1 MPPAAGRVVL
11 LALVVA
17 MGPGAA
23 KAQSPSPLP
32 SPFVS
37 PCLAPEYRQ
46 FDFWVGD
53 WDVLDPAGNVVG
65 ANNITR
71 EYDGCVVQEHWEA
84 RGPQKQTGS
93 SFNTYNPATRQWHQ
107 TWVDSTGGFLLL
119 DGAFAEG
126 RMVLSAEMRNRRG
139 LLKHRITW
147 TPQPDGR
154 VRQFWETSSDG
165 GQTWNAAFDG
175 LYVRAKRG
183 SPGVSPRR

>member
-1 MPPAAGRVVL
+1 MRRG
-11 LALVVA
+11 ALIVFLVA
-17 MGPGAA
+17 VGPVS
-23 KAQSPSPLP
+23 AQSPSPSPSP

-53 WDVLDPAGNVVG
+53 WNVLDPAGNVVG
-65 ANNITR
+65 TNNITR

-84 RGPQKQTGS
+84 RGPQKQIGS

-119 DGAFAEG
+119 DGAFADG
-126 RMVLSAEMRNRRG
+126 KMVLSGEMRNKRG
-139 LLKHRITW
+139 LLKHRIAW

-154 VRQFWETSSDG
+154 VRQFWETSADEG
-165 GQTWNAAFDG
+165 KTWKPAFDG
-175 LYVRAKRG
+175 LYVRKR
-183 SPGVSPRR
+183 